1 MCYLPINLYGRPR
14 SECRPSSD
22 VRRASN
28 VIIIT
33 PHIITFHNFPHPTV
47 IVDVFICCVCSFCC
61 HFIACAGNFHVIFPL
76 CFSRHFMGV
85 IATYLLS
92 VSSSSDK
99 WNRMQCR
106 FMLANIQLRVR
117 VLLAKHFVRSVDLQS
132 SDSVS
137 VWRQQQRR
145 GLDLRR
151 RLYQKQK

>member
-1 MCYLPINLYGRPR
+1 
-14 SECRPSSD
+14 
-22 VRRASN
+22 
-28 VIIIT
+28 
-33 PHIITFHNFPHPTV
+33 
-47 IVDVFICCVCSFCC
+47 
-61 HFIACAGNFHVIFPL
+61 
-76 CFSRHFMGV
+76 MGV